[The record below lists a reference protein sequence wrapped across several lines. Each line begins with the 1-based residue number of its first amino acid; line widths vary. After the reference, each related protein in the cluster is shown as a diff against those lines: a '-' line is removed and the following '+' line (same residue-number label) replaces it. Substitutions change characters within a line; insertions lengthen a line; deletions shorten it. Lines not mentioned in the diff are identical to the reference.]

1 MTVPD
6 FQSIM
11 LPFLRLSAKS
21 DIRTREAIDKIA
33 EEFRLTPEEREEL
46 LPSGTQSRFANRV
59 HWAIVYLQK
68 AGLIRRVSR
77 GVYCVTD
84 LGKTVLKKP
93 PTRIDRQFLTQFEG
107 MREFQQKSNKEQPD
121 ESSLALTGGA
131 GTPEERIEAATK
143 DWNDALQTEL
153 IERILAMP
161 PKNFEK
167 LIIDMMLGMGYGARG
182 SGQHLGQTADGGV
195 DGVINE
201 DVLGLDLIYLQAK
214 RYAKENRIGVEKIR
228 EFAGSLDERG
238 ATKGVFV
245 TTSHFAQPAR
255 QYAKD
260 SPKSLVLIDGSELT
274 QHLIKFGVAV
284 RPYQTIDLKKLDVD
298 YFDETST

>member
-1 MTVPD
+1 
-6 FQSIM
+6 M

-21 DIRTREAIDKIA
+21 EVRTRDAVDRIA
-33 EEFRLTPEEREEL
+33 DEFGLTPEQREEP
-46 LPSGTQSRFANRV
+46 LPSGNQSRFSNRV

-68 AGLIRRVSR
+68 AGLIQRVSR
-77 GVYCVTD
+77 GVYRITER
-84 LGKTVLKKP
+84 GKSILQSP
-93 PTRIDRQFLTQFEG
+93 PPRIDRQFLSQFEG
-107 MREFQQKSNKEQPD
+107 MREFQQRTSRTT
-121 ESSLALTGGA
+121 S
-131 GTPEERIEAATK
+131 
-143 DWNDALQTEL
+143 
-153 IERILAMP
+153 ERILAMP

-167 LIIDMMLGMGYGARG
+167 LIIDLMLGMGYGARG

-245 TTSHFAQPAR
+245 TTSYFAQPAR

-260 SPKSLVLIDGSELT
+260 SPKSLVLIGGNELT
-274 QHLIKFGVAV
+274 QYLIKFGVAV
-284 RPYQTIDLKKLDVD
+284 RLYQTIDLKKLDVE
-298 YFDETST
+298 YFDEMGS